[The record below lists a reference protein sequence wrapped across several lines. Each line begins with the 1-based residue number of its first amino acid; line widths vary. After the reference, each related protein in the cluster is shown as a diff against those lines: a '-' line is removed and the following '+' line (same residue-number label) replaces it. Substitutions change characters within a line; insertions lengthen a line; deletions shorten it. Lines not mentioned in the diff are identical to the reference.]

1 MRVFAT
7 AAAILVSAAPF
18 LSGPAAA
25 ADFSEGSEAKEWG
38 LIGEKKARFTAR
50 VVDILCELGGDCPA
64 ECGEGRRQLGLLREA
79 DGALILALK
88 NTQPAFTGAATD
100 LQPYCGR
107 EVEVDGV
114 TVEAEAEGAPAYYMV
129 QLIREAG
136 AEDWAKTNRWTKDWA
151 AAHPEAKGVKGPWFR
166 KDPRVNAAIE
176 KDGYLG
182 LGAEADRAFI
192 EYYFQ

>member
-64 ECGEGRRQLGLLREA
+64 ECVDVLFQVARCHVIKWPVLAVGWRRVLVFSTVVYLL
-79 DGALILALK
+79 
-88 NTQPAFTGAATD
+88 
-100 LQPYCGR
+100 
-107 EVEVDGV
+107 
-114 TVEAEAEGAPAYYMV
+114 
-129 QLIREAG
+129 
-136 AEDWAKTNRWTKDWA
+136 
-151 AAHPEAKGVKGPWFR
+151 
-166 KDPRVNAAIE
+166 
-176 KDGYLG
+176 
-182 LGAEADRAFI
+182 
-192 EYYFQ
+192 